1 MTAPRPRS
9 DSGSGSR
16 VLRWRRPL
24 GRFLGF
30 LGGVAVASATALG
43 GGLYFLFVQR
53 LVVRLWLGH
62 GERPGRVLLVA
73 ILVLVVTWLLYWQVG
88 TFVLDPQAAPPIV
101 GRPSLHNALY
111 YSLASF
117 ASLGY
122 GGWVATPLG
131 WARWVG
137 AMQSFVGIF
146 SAVFVSVT
154 VGQRITR

>member
-1 MTAPRPRS
+1 MSAPRPRS
-9 DSGSGSR
+9 DLGSGGR
-16 VLRWRRPL
+16 VLRWCRPL

-30 LGGVAVASATALG
+30 LGGVAAATGTALG

-73 ILVLVVTWLLYWQVG
+73 ILALVATWLLYWQVG
-88 TFVLDPQAAPPIV
+88 TFVLDSDAVPPTV
-101 GRPSLHNALY
+101 GGPSWRNALY
-111 YSLASF
+111 YSLVSF

-122 GGWVATPLG
+122 GSWAPTPLG

-137 AMQSFVGIF
+137 ALESVLGIF

-154 VGQRITR
+154 IGQRITR